1 MLTSSS
7 SSSEILPWFLL
18 SRWTPLLLEKGVG
31 GVAVISGVWDD
42 CDVCDSWDND
52 GSEEPVDDPDMV
64 LLRAGR
70 APVSGSLVHTRFR
83 LNSAYTWY
91 VKKQRVELFFLG
103 AFLRTSKEHI

>member
-31 GVAVISGVWDD
+31 GVAVVSAGVCDD

-52 GSEEPVDDPDMV
+52 GSEEPVDDPEMV

-91 VKKQRVELFFLG
+91 VKKQRVELFFFRVFF
-103 AFLRTSKEHI
+103 AYI